1 MLKQLWTTPWKSK
14 TSMYKIPKVGLTLS
28 GGAARGLAH
37 IGVLQALEEE
47 NIPVDMI
54 AGTSIGSIIGACYAK
69 DRQLAPLKKIATEI
83 HWRDMAHW
91 AQISLLLARKGLI
104 QGSKIKDFLTSIIG
118 NIQFDELQI
127 PLSVVATDVHTM
139 EEVIIQQGSVIE
151 AIMASSAFPVIL
163 TPVRRGKSFL
173 TDGGIVNPMPVNVT
187 RSMGAE
193 IIIAVNVIP
202 LTQQEG
208 DEDKQNIIEPE
219 APNIIHVLMQSIHAM
234 QYELIRLAAD
244 TADIIITPNVSHI
257 GPLAFHKGE
266 ESIYEG
272 YQAAREMLP
281 QIQQLLH
288 CPRSSPMVG
297 LPDHHAKHR

>member
-1 MLKQLWTTPWKSK
+1 MC
-14 TSMYKIPKVGLTLS
+14 KIPKVGLTLS

-54 AGTSIGSIIGACYAK
+54 AGTSIGAIIGACYAK
-69 DRQLAPLKKIATEI
+69 DRQMAPLKKIATEI

-104 QGSKIKDFLTSIIG
+104 QGGKIKDFLTSIIG

-151 AIMASSAFPVIL
+151 AIMASSSFPVIL

-208 DEDKQNIIEPE
+208 DEDKQKPKSKSHAKRNIVAPE

-244 TADIIITPNVSHI
+244 TADITINPDVSHI

-272 YQAAREMLP
+272 YQAAREVVP

-288 CPRSSPMVG
+288 CPPSSPMVG